1 VQKRK
6 EWAVALAPQPSAFH
20 GHRIPPVSRERPVGN
35 ALCVASAADERKAVS
50 VTDRQRELHERLH
63 MPEAILTRSD
73 LADLGYPRRA
83 VDVIFKHVIREGAGV
98 QVLPGFSRPMIR
110 VGDFLAFRDRHSHR
124 ERVSP

>member
-1 VQKRK
+1 VGGRASI
-6 EWAVALAPQPSAFH
+6 WAWRAPLVVGISVR
-20 GHRIPPVSRERPVGN
+20 GERREIG
-35 ALCVASAADERKAVS
+35 AYS
-50 VTDRQRELHERLH
+50 VTERQRVLLERLE

-124 ERVSP
+124 EPVVSP